1 MNQEAENDVFAGTV
15 PPAAAAT
22 PFDGMSKASA
32 ADPFQPV
39 SVPQETID
47 VFSTDNPQGH
57 GTSDSIAAKIP
68 IGSFVLPANVVS
80 QLGRGDTTSGLEA
93 LDRAFGKGRGAVT
106 DSERRPK
113 GRGAVTDSERRPK
126 GLGAVTDSERAPM
139 GAIESYLSRGE
150 YVIPPDTVAAM
161 GQGDPIKGADV
172 LSRYFNVPVSPE
184 D

>member
-1 MNQEAENDVFAGTV
+1 MDQEAENDVFAGTV

-113 GRGAVTDSERRPK
+113 GRGAVTDSER
-126 GLGAVTDSERAPM
+126 APM